1 VSKEGGHARD
11 SLEAV
16 WLHHISARASR
27 DRDARTPARS
37 PSADLL
43 ANRTPR
49 PGLTALVASFSTAD
63 TTMVRDRNK
72 GQYEVLDG
80 CSPVSYCAGGMYGEG
95 TVRYGMSIEHPRP
108 WILVLNTYSPW
119 SHAHRCRLGLCQ
131 NVVHGRDVPSKRQRS
146 AGRSLGKAVVPRGT
160 AQDAQGDG

>member
-1 VSKEGGHARD
+1 VSKEGGRARD

-72 GQYEVLDG
+72 GQYEALDG
-80 CSPVSYCAGGMYGEG
+80 CIVLCGMYGKVLYG
-95 TVRYGMSIEHPRP
+95 TACRSSIPGLGFSFSILTAHGPMPIDAASGSVKTSSMAETCHRNVSDRPVPWKSRRTSRY
-108 WILVLNTYSPW
+108 
-119 SHAHRCRLGLCQ
+119 
-131 NVVHGRDVPSKRQRS
+131 RS
-146 AGRSLGKAVVPRGT
+146 AGRWVRSALA
-160 AQDAQGDG
+160 